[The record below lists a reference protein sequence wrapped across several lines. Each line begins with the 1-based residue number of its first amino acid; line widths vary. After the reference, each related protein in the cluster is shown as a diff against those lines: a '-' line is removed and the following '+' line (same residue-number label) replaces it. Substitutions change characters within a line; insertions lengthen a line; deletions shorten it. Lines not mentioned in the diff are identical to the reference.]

1 MFSSGGKLQAHTDP
15 LGLDRKF
22 SRVFALMRSLQKHLR
37 VQRLCWIALKVSLFF
52 SNKLMLFALSL
63 II

>member
-37 VQRLCWIALKVSLFF
+37 VQRLCWIALKVSLF
-52 SNKLMLFALSL
+52 
-63 II
+63 